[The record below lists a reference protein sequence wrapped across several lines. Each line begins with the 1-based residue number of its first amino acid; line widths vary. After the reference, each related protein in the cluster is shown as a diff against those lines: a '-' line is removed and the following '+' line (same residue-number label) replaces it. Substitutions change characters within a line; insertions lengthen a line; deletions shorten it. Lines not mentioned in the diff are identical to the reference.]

1 MYTNISTHTQT
12 QTHKHTT
19 HTHTHTHSQHST
31 PSTYLCASRSACL
44 RAATRD
50 ALTGHAA
57 VTAQPARRSAPPASS
72 IRTSAALSGMSGV
85 GGATY
90 VSGVGGAT
98 YDLVPSHTRTQTDSL
113 NSRSS
118 AARADGSS
126 LLRLSSS
133 NVSFT
138 ASRNAPNE
146 VKSKRPHHKGGPQ
159 LERRC
164 SDGARLGGGGVGGG
178 GQERQ
183 AALTH
188 RGQEGLLVVGGGA
201 AASASSI
208 ANGFNGF
215 NGFMAASPNEEA
227 RIAREAAVF
236 ICVRA

>member
-1 MYTNISTHTQT
+1 MI
-12 QTHKHTT
+12 
-19 HTHTHTHSQHST
+19 
-31 PSTYLCASRSACL
+31 
-44 RAATRD
+44 
-50 ALTGHAA
+50 
-57 VTAQPARRSAPPASS
+57 
-72 IRTSAALSGMSGV
+72 
-85 GGATY
+85 
-90 VSGVGGAT
+90 GVGGAT
-98 YDLVPSHTRTQTDSL
+98 YDSGVGGATFELVPSHTRTHTDSL

-146 VKSKRPHHKGGPQ
+146 VKSKRPHHKGAPQ

-164 SDGARLGGGGVGGG
+164 SDGARLGGGGGGGGGG

-208 ANGFNGF
+208 ANGFNGLNGF

>member
-1 MYTNISTHTQT
+1 MGGA
-12 QTHKHTT
+12 
-19 HTHTHTHSQHST
+19 
-31 PSTYLCASRSACL
+31 TY
-44 RAATRD
+44 D
-50 ALTGHAA
+50 
-57 VTAQPARRSAPPASS
+57 
-72 IRTSAALSGMSGV
+72 SGV
-85 GGATY
+85 GGATHGRFAPPPACSGMIGVGGASY
-90 VSGVGGAT
+90 DSGVGGGT
-98 YDLVPSHTRTQTDSL
+98 YELVPSHTRTQTDSL
-113 NSRSS
+113 NSRAS

-138 ASRNAPNE
+138 ASRTAPNE
-146 VKSKRPHHKGGPQ
+146 VKSKRPHHKGAGAPQ

-164 SDGARLGGGGVGGG
+164 SEGARLGGGGGGGGGG

-208 ANGFNGF
+208 ANGFNGLNGL

-236 ICVRA
+236 ICIRA